1 MEIFCD
7 ENFRFLRQAHHIT
20 MPWDRIQGELWL
32 KSKAFRKSLPSN
44 LTTLSSKSNLKS
56 VPRGYCFCFHK
67 DKKCDP
73 GCVYNHNC
81 FTCKGS
87 RLVTDVIFVTH
98 QNSLA
103 PGPNLPTPF
112 QRQLKQSAYSYSL
125 FFSIGISIPLLP
137 FCSPVSLVASLFTL
151 R

>member
-32 KSKAFRKSLPSN
+32 KSKAFRKPLPSN
-44 LTTLSSKSNLKS
+44 LTTLSSKSKLES

-87 RLVTDVIFVTH
+87 RLVTNVIFVTH

-112 QRQLKQSAYSYSL
+112 QRQLK
-125 FFSIGISIPLLP
+125 
-137 FCSPVSLVASLFTL
+137 
-151 R
+151 